1 MQMRTANA
9 LEVRNHLGAVL
20 DDLERTGE
28 PVIISKG
35 RRPRAV
41 LITVQ
46 DFQKRFVDRQTE
58 DQRRALLDRVMAA
71 RAERAGDADSL
82 TILRGLRGELR

>member
-1 MQMRTANA
+1 MRTANA